1 MKYLR
6 KIGKYRNNIEYLT
19 YSICLINIIFIIFFN
34 EYMPSFFRNP
44 IFLLTILILLIAIPL
59 LKRRLK

>member
-6 KIGKYRNNIEYLT
+6 KIGKYIIYIEYLT

-34 EYMPSFFRNP
+34 EYMPSFLEIQF
-44 IFLLTILILLIAIPL
+44 FY
-59 LKRRLK
+59 

>member
-6 KIGKYRNNIEYLT
+6 KIGKYIIYIEYLT
-19 YSICLINIIFIIFFN
+19 YSICFINIIFIIFFN

>member
-6 KIGKYRNNIEYLT
+6 KIGKYIIYIEYLT
-19 YSICLINIIFIIFFN
+19 YSICLINIIFIIVFN